1 MSDYFISQVYPSD
14 ARTNAQ
20 VDALLQQEGIR
31 RDANLDYTCVMF
43 DNDYH
48 AIATGSC
55 FGNTLRCM
63 AVDHR
68 HQGEGL
74 MNEIVSHLVQYQYER
89 GNLHLFLYT
98 KCSSAK
104 FFGDLGFYEIA
115 RIEDQIVFMENRKDG
130 FSSYL
135 DRLAQSKVEAP
146 NVGAVVM
153 NANPFTLGH
162 QYLVEKAA
170 AENDV
175 VHLFMVSEDA
185 SLFPYAVRKQ
195 LIEAGTAHLKNVRYH
210 DSGPYIIS
218 QATFPSYFQKDA
230 EAVIASHANL
240 DLAIFTKIAHR
251 LGITA
256 RYVGEEPTSVVT
268 GLYNQVMQQKL
279 PEAGIQCIVVPRRE
293 ENGVVVSA
301 STVRKAIQEDNW
313 DLVQQQVPATTWNFL
328 RSEAAKPIIARIKGE
343 KDVVHY

>member
-1 MSDYFISQVYPSD
+1 
-14 ARTNAQ
+14 
-20 VDALLQQEGIR
+20 
-31 RDANLDYTCVMF
+31 
-43 DNDYH
+43 
-48 AIATGSC
+48 
-55 FGNTLRCM
+55 
-63 AVDHR
+63 
-68 HQGEGL
+68 

-135 DRLAQSKVEAP
+135 DNLARSRVEAP
-146 NVGAVVM
+146 KVAAIVM

-170 AENDV
+170 AENDL

-195 LIEAGTAHLKNVRYH
+195 LIQEGTRHLSNLRYH

-251 LGITA
+251 LGITV

-268 GLYNQVMQQKL
+268 GLYNQVMQQRL

-293 ENGVVVSA
+293 EQGQVVSA
-301 STVRKAIQEDNW
+301 SIVRKALQEGNW
-313 DLVQQQVPATTWNFL
+313 ALVREQVPATTLEFL
-328 RSEAAKPIIARIKGE
+328 QSEAARPILERIRKE
-343 KDVVHY
+343 QDVVHY

>member
-1 MSDYFISQVYPSD
+1 
-14 ARTNAQ
+14 
-20 VDALLQQEGIR
+20 
-31 RDANLDYTCVMF
+31 
-43 DNDYH
+43 
-48 AIATGSC
+48 
-55 FGNTLRCM
+55 
-63 AVDHR
+63 
-68 HQGEGL
+68 

-135 DRLAQSKVEAP
+135 DNLARSRVEAP
-146 NVGAVVM
+146 KVAAIVM

-170 AENDV
+170 AENDL

-195 LIEAGTAHLKNVRYH
+195 LIQEGTRHLSNLQYH

-251 LGITA
+251 LGITV

-268 GLYNQVMQQKL
+268 GLYNQVMQQRL
-279 PEAGIQCIVVPRRE
+279 PEAGIQCIVVHRRE
-293 ENGVVVSA
+293 EQGQVVSA
-301 STVRKAIQEDNW
+301 STVRKALQEGNW
-313 DLVQQQVPATTWNFL
+313 ALVREQVPATTLEFL
-328 RSEAAKPIIARIKGE
+328 QSEAARPILERIRKE
-343 KDVVHY
+343 QDVVHY